1 MMSDFLRAKIMR
13 KHKKDLSLVQIA
25 LEQDKS
31 VTVDSLMS
39 RWGWCRTRAHSML
52 STAFLLGAIK
62 AVPSADTV
70 NELNR

>member
-1 MMSDFLRAKIMR
+1 MLSDYNRLKLLR
-13 KHKKDLSLVQIA
+13 KHKKDLSMVQIA

-39 RWGWCRTRAHSML
+39 RWGWCRTRAHNML

-62 AVPSADTV
+62 AVPQD
-70 NELNR
+70 

>member
-1 MMSDFLRAKIMR
+1 MLSDYNRLKLLR

-25 LEQDKS
+25 LEQDKA

-39 RWGWCRTRAHSML
+39 RWGWCRTRAHNML

-62 AVPSADTV
+62 AVPQD
-70 NELNR
+70 

>member
-1 MMSDFLRAKIMR
+1 MLSEYNRHKLLR
-13 KHKKDLSLVQIA
+13 KHKKDLALVQIA

-39 RWGWCRTRAHSML
+39 RWGWCRTRAYNML

-62 AVPSADTV
+62 AVPQS
-70 NELNR
+70 